1 MGEVMGHSTARQSF
15 NMLLLTIFGAVAL
28 LLAAIDIYG
37 LMAYSVARLF
47 IKMVFSSCAWVGR
60 QQRMSAMA
68 IVNLCLVQFGE
79 LSGVLLLI
87 HFHLLGKFTRIVA
100 VLSQKKSL
108 AVDFSAVRKT
118 RLALANRHRQR
129 SRALR
134 MIEELTTPSKQKFGQ
149 GSFLEFRGFLRR
161 L

>member
-47 IKMVFSSCAWVGR
+47 IKMVFSSCAWVGG

-100 VLSQKKSL
+100 VLSQKNLWQSISL
-108 AVDFSAVRKT
+108 RFERPGS
-118 RLALANRHRQR
+118 
-129 SRALR
+129 
-134 MIEELTTPSKQKFGQ
+134 PSPTDIGREA
-149 GSFLEFRGFLRR
+149 GRYG
-161 L
+161 